1 MLLRTLTFQVPKQK
15 DRAMRAFMR
24 REALALVRRIPTCR
38 AAYFV
43 RNQARK
49 NEYMW
54 VTVWPSAAALER
66 ARRRKDWKDV
76 TGYEEKA
83 GFFLSRPRHVHYDV
97 LLTHAGRGR

>member
-1 MLLRTLTFQVPKQK
+1 MLLRTLTFLVPKPK

-24 REALALVRRIPTCR
+24 WEALPLVRRIPACR

-54 VTVWPSAAALER
+54 VTVWPSAAALAR
-66 ARRRKDWKDV
+66 AMRRQDWQDV
-76 TGYEEKA
+76 TAREVRA
-83 GFFLSRPRHVHYDV
+83 GFFARRPRHVHYDV
-97 LLTHAGRGR
+97 VLTLASRSR

>member
-1 MLLRTLTFQVPKQK
+1 MMLRTLTFVVPKPK

-24 REALALVRRIPTCR
+24 RAALPMVQCIPSCR

-66 ARRRKDWKDV
+66 ARQRKDWKDV
-76 TGYEEKA
+76 TGREEKA

-97 LLTHAGRGR
+97 LLTLARSGR